1 MIGVYRAGDSLLHR
15 SPAGAKLLGL
25 LVFTTL
31 LLVFRLPVTMGV
43 GLIFVVLLYAI
54 AAYTPVV
61 MLQQI
66 WPMKWIVILL
76 FPFQWWLAGWQS
88 AVIVVGT
95 LVLAVAA
102 AGLVSLT
109 TRTTDLLAVIE
120 RAIQPLRY
128 VRVDPERVALLLT
141 LTIRVVPVIN
151 GLVHD
156 VRDARRARGMERSV
170 RAYVTPVVIRTVGYA
185 ERLGD
190 ALVARGVDD

>member
-1 MIGVYRAGDSLLHR
+1 
-15 SPAGAKLLGL
+15 
-25 LVFTTL
+25 
-31 LLVFRLPVTMGV
+31 MGV

-54 AAYTPVV
+54 AAYTPVI

-156 VRDARRARGMERSV
+156 VRDTRRARGMERSV

>member
-1 MIGVYRAGDSLLHR
+1 MIGVYRAGNSLLHR
-15 SPAGAKLLGL
+15 TPAGAKLLAL

-31 LLVFRLPVTMGV
+31 ILIFRSPLTMGV
-43 GLIFVVLLYAI
+43 GLIVVVLAYAM

-66 WPMKWIVILL
+66 WPMKWIVLML
-76 FPFQWWLAGWQS
+76 FPFQWWIAGWQA

-109 TRTTDLLAVIE
+109 TRTTDLLAVIQW
-120 RAIQPLRY
+120 AIQPLRY
-128 VRVDPERVALLLT
+128 VCVDPERVALLLT

>member
-1 MIGVYRAGDSLLHR
+1 VIGVYRAGDSPLHR
-15 SPAGAKLLGL
+15 IPAGAKLLGL
-25 LVFTTL
+25 RVFTTL
-31 LLVFRLPVTMGV
+31 LLVFRSPVTMGV
-43 GLIFVVLLYAI
+43 GLIFVLLAYAV
-54 AAYTPVV
+54 AAYTPAV
-61 MLQQI
+61 MLHQV
-66 WPMKWIVILL
+66 WPMKWIVVLL

-120 RAIQPLRY
+120 WAIQPLRY

-151 GLVHD
+151 SLVHD

>member
-15 SPAGAKLLGL
+15 SPAGAKLLAL

-31 LLVFRLPVTMGV
+31 LLIFRAPVTMGV
-43 GLIFVVLLYAI
+43 GLIVVVLAYAL

-66 WPMKWIVILL
+66 WPMKWIVVLL
-76 FPFQWWLAGWQS
+76 FPFQWWIAGWQA

>member
-1 MIGVYRAGDSLLHR
+1 
-15 SPAGAKLLGL
+15 
-25 LVFTTL
+25 VFTTL
-31 LLVFRLPVTMGV
+31 LLIFRAPVTMAV
-43 GLIFVVLLYAI
+43 GLVIVVLAYAV

-66 WPMKWIVILL
+66 WPMKWIVVLL
-76 FPFQWWLAGWQS
+76 FPFQWWIAGWQA

-120 RAIQPLRY
+120 WAIQPLRY

>member
-15 SPAGAKLLGL
+15 SPAGAKLLAL

-31 LLVFRLPVTMGV
+31 LLIFRAPVTMGV
-43 GLIFVVLLYAI
+43 GLIVVVLTYAL

-66 WPMKWIVILL
+66 WPMKWIVVLL
-76 FPFQWWLAGWQS
+76 FQFQWWIAGWQA

>member
-1 MIGVYRAGDSLLHR
+1 VIGVYRAGDSLLHR
-15 SPAGAKLLGL
+15 TPAGAKLLGL

-31 LLVFRLPVTMGV
+31 LLVFRSPVTMGV

-54 AAYTPVV
+54 AAYTPVI

>member
-1 MIGVYRAGDSLLHR
+1 VIGVYRAGNSLLHR
-15 SPAGAKLLGL
+15 TPAGAKLLCL

-31 LLVFRLPVTMGV
+31 LLIFRSPATMGV
-43 GLIFVVLLYAI
+43 GLIVVVLAYAL
-54 AAYTPVV
+54 AAFTPVV

-66 WPMKWIVILL
+66 WPMKWIVVLL
-76 FPFQWWLAGWQS
+76 FPFQWWIAGWQA

-120 RAIQPLRY
+120 WAIQPLRY

>member
-15 SPAGAKLLGL
+15 SPAGAKLLAL

-31 LLVFRLPVTMGV
+31 LLIFRAPVTMGV
-43 GLIFVVLLYAI
+43 GLIVVVLAYAL
-54 AAYTPVV
+54 AAYTPVA

-66 WPMKWIVILL
+66 WPMKWIVVLL
-76 FPFQWWLAGWQS
+76 FPFQWWIAGWQA